1 MVTRQQ
7 AEEALARYLEQ
18 QGIRTRRSLV
28 DGGGGRWLVIGP
40 GRPLAVDKDGDV
52 KPAGEVFSSQ
62 EHQRLL
68 WSLP

>member
-7 AEEALARYLEQ
+7 AEEALAHYLEQ
-18 QGIRTRRSLV
+18 QGIRTRGSLV

-40 GRPLAVDKDGDV
+40 GRPLAVSEEGDV
-52 KPAGEVFSSQ
+52 TPADEVFSPQ

>member
-18 QGIRTRRSLV
+18 QVIRTPRSLV

-40 GRPLAVDKDGDV
+40 GKPLAVDGEGVV
-52 KPAGEVFSSQ
+52 KPADEVFSPQ

>member
-1 MVTRQQ
+1 MVARQQ

-18 QGIRTRRSLV
+18 EGVKKPRTLV
-28 DGGGGRWLVIGP
+28 DGGGGRWLAIGP
-40 GRPLAVDKDGDV
+40 GKPLAVDKEGNV